1 MNTEEHSYAMERN
14 RSMGRDRSKDLE
26 RSNVKMFT
34 HFWLFWSI
42 PVYYLVYLTCISA
55 KGKRSRILG
64 FAVGNGEE
72 FPLPLQ
78 EYRFMGKGDH
88 FIGQKTD

>member
-14 RSMGRDRSKDLE
+14 RSMERDRSKDLE

-55 KGKRSRILG
+55 SIMSKKCL
-64 FAVGNGEE
+64 NGHES
-72 FPLPLQ
+72 
-78 EYRFMGKGDH
+78 
-88 FIGQKTD
+88 